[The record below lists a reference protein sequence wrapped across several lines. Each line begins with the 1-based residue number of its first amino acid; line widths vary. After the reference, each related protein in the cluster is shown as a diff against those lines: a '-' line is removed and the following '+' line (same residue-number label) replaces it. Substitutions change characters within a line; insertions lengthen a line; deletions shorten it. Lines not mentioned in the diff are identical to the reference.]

1 MRAMSFPAPAR
12 APLSACQLPGVR
24 RCRQSGPR
32 VGARTRSLTG
42 LAGRPIL
49 AWLALQAFVSGCVRE
64 SKTLPL
70 TPTAPAAAT
79 VAWLKGQTHLHS
91 NRSGDSS
98 TPPAEVVRYYAEHG
112 YDFIVFTDHNRVTR
126 LPDAGS
132 LLVIPGVELTQNL
145 AECEPP
151 DPEVAGC
158 NLHLNAL
165 FVSPQAPGAVQWPAG
180 IGSTRLDVYT
190 SELGLARAYGALAQL
205 NHPNFRWGASAAV
218 VTELARRGVR
228 FMEIENG
235 SGDCN
240 EAGDPHHP
248 STEVLWDQALTAG
261 QQLFAVAT
269 DDAHHYYDADSV
281 RRRGEPAY
289 TGDRGF
295 VMVHAARTPEAIRA
309 ALVSG
314 DFYASTGVQLA
325 RLERS
330 GAALELEV
338 SAETPGE
345 CEVSFIG
352 SGGRELGRVRGR
364 SARFATAGISS
375 GYVRAV
381 VRDAAGHRA
390 WIQPLHLGLA
400 P

>member
-1 MRAMSFPAPAR
+1 MCSPAIARDPMPAR
-12 APLSACQLPGVR
+12 RPSGVR
-24 RCRQSGPR
+24 RRRQSRPQGS
-32 VGARTRSLTG
+32 ARAFSLTVFPE
-42 LAGRPIL
+42 LPIL
-49 AWLALQAFVSGCVRE
+49 ALLALTSGCHRE
-64 SKTLPL
+64 QPKTLPR
-70 TPTAPAAAT
+70 TQTVPPAAP

-91 NRSGDSS
+91 NRSGDSN
-98 TPPAEVVRYYAEHG
+98 TPPEEVVRYYAEHG

-158 NLHLNAL
+158 NLHINAL
-165 FVSPQAPGAVQWPAG
+165 FVGPQAPLAVQWPAA
-180 IGSTRLDVYT
+180 IGPTRLAVYT
-190 SELGLARAYGALAQL
+190 SELGLVRTYGALAQL
-205 NHPNFRWGASAAV
+205 NHPNFRWAADAAV

-240 EAGDPHHP
+240 DAGDQRHP
-248 STEVLWDQALTAG
+248 ATEVLWDQALTAG

-295 VMVHAARTPEAIRA
+295 VMVHAARSPEAIRA

-314 DFYASTGVQLA
+314 DFYASTGVRLA
-325 RLERS
+325 RLEQKS
-330 GAALELEV
+330 AALELEV

-352 SGGRELGRVRGR
+352 SGGRELARTRGR
-364 SARFATAGISS
+364 SARFATAGMTSA
-375 GYVRAV
+375 YVRAV

-390 WIQPLHLGLA
+390 WIQPLRPGWA